1 MTNGKKAK
9 AAKSFLWM
17 RTILVVLMILL
28 IVAYGF
34 LRIYMSFE
42 KQRIGAEELKETV
55 VSVAGVF
62 NQREYYLMPDTAYM
76 VKLEPGFYR
85 SERALQNY
93 PNKELLRSLNDIR
106 GNIEKGVKYNPLIQ
120 SVYVMLEDPAAPYVI
135 ANGASVRKMDM
146 HDTQWMDACRGMAGT
161 KMIEWRELPLS
172 YTRSTKAVTH
182 YTRVQSVDWIDG
194 RLVGGYIVVNYH
206 FDAILNIIRADLR
219 YGETAV
225 LYHRQ
230 SGASLVVKRD
240 EAAQNEGLLQELLQT
255 LREGDAKAA
264 KPVFFQ
270 KYGQLVHIAD
280 VEDTGLTIA
289 LAKEDVQMNRFM
301 DNIQISF
308 VSVLMVLLGLMLL
321 FYLYSHHQYRRYIA
335 GVVRLIHA
343 LDENQGTETTERLP
357 NLTVQMRDTEDLQ
370 IIAEKLLS
378 HTMDIN
384 ELRNTLMSE
393 KMLRSEA
400 EMLYG
405 HAQINSHFLLNT
417 LDSIYWA
424 SVRSRGF
431 DAGESRMIEKLCRIL
446 KYALDA
452 SSMTATLRQELEYAE
467 EYLDI
472 QQIRRNRPIQVTWSI
487 PDAALDASVSKL
499 IMQPI
504 LENSIQHGA
513 HKDKEAGM
521 AIHISAFLNGQDLHV
536 RMEDNGCGLPEE
548 VMEEMMEQ
556 FMESK
561 PVRTRHIGMA
571 NVNRRIQVLY
581 GSGYGIRLSR
591 SSLGGLCAELV
602 MKTGDGISSQ

>member
-120 SVYVMLEDPAAPYVI
+120 SVYTSCWRTRRRPMSSPA
-135 ANGASVRKMDM
+135 GVRPQDG
-146 HDTQWMDACRGMAGT
+146 HARHPVDGRCRGMAGA
-161 KMIEWRELPLS
+161 KMIEWSELPLS
-172 YTRSTKAVTH
+172 IPGAPRPSPTIPA
-182 YTRVQSVDWIDG
+182 QSVDWIDG
-194 RLVGGYIVVNYH
+194 RLGGYIVVNYH

-240 EAAQNEGLLQELLQT
+240 DAAQNEGLLQELLQT

-321 FYLYSHHQYRRYIA
+321 FYLYSHRQYRRYIA

-378 HTMDIN
+378 HTMVSTSSAT
-384 ELRNTLMSE
+384 RRCRR
-393 KMLRSEA
+393 MLRPKPRCSAMPKSTPTFAQHAGFHLLGQRA
-400 EMLYG
+400 E
-405 HAQINSHFLLNT
+405 
-417 LDSIYWA
+417 
-424 SVRSRGF
+424 
-431 DAGESRMIEKLCRIL
+431 
-446 KYALDA
+446 
-452 SSMTATLRQELEYAE
+452 
-467 EYLDI
+467 
-472 QQIRRNRPIQVTWSI
+472 P
-487 PDAALDASVSKL
+487 
-499 IMQPI
+499 
-504 LENSIQHGA
+504 
-513 HKDKEAGM
+513 
-521 AIHISAFLNGQDLHV
+521 
-536 RMEDNGCGLPEE
+536 GL
-548 VMEEMMEQ
+548 
-556 FMESK
+556 
-561 PVRTRHIGMA
+561 
-571 NVNRRIQVLY
+571 
-581 GSGYGIRLSR
+581 
-591 SSLGGLCAELV
+591 
-602 MKTGDGISSQ
+602 